1 MPPRKKVVPAAT
13 ATTTE
18 SAPPATEDDGMG
30 IDQYEL
36 PKSVIARLAKSSV
49 PPEVKLQKEVPIALV
64 KSSTVFIN
72 YLAALS
78 HDLATE
84 KGTKTIAALHVL
96 EATKQ
101 LGWEDGGKSLEK
113 ELKKELKGNN
123 NSPISI
129 FFPLLEISFRKIQEK
144 KKNGTYVAPPSRGA
158 QTSSARTTKSKP
170 IEKEATTEGENEA
183 GTEGEQEEAQG
194 GGGGPSTA
202 AGEGVTMIRDDDGP
216 NQEEE
221 DLYPGQGEDVE
232 LYSEG
237 EGDEEE
243 EEGEEEFDGADGV
256 EEPEGAV
263 DLVELDDVDDDEE
276 D

>member
-1 MPPRKKVVPAAT
+1 MPPRKKVVAS
-13 ATTTE
+13 TTTD
-18 SAPPATEDDGMG
+18 SPASVAVGGGIGTEDDSNGGMG

-36 PKSVIARLAKSSV
+36 PKSVIARLAKSAV

-84 KGTKTIAALHVL
+84 KGTKTITALHVL

-101 LGWEDGGKSLEK
+101 LGWEDGGKLLEK
-113 ELKKELKGNN
+113 ELKKELKG
-123 NSPISI
+123 
-129 FFPLLEISFRKIQEK
+129 FRKIQEK
-144 KKNGTYVAPPSRGA
+144 KKNGTYVAPPR
-158 QTSSARTTKSKP
+158 
-170 IEKEATTEGENEA
+170 
-183 GTEGEQEEAQG
+183 G
-194 GGGGPSTA
+194 GGGGRGVNTSTTTTSKSKPSEKNVEA
-202 AGEGVTMIRDDDGP
+202 SGSAGGAGPMTEGEEEEPSEGVTLIRDDDDARP
-216 NQEEE
+216 NQGEEEE
-221 DLYPGQGEDVE
+221 DLYPEAEEEGIE

-237 EGDEEE
+237 EGDQDEEE
-243 EEGEEEFDGADGV
+243 EEEEPEGFGADGV

-263 DLVELDDVDDDEE
+263 DLVELDDVDDE